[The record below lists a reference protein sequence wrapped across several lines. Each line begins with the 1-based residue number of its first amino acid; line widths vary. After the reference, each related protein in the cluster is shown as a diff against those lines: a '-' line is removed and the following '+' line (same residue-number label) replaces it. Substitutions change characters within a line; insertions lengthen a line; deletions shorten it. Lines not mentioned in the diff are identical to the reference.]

1 MRRKC
6 DDRRDVTFDPLH
18 LVLLVVGIGAGW
30 ALAAEK
36 ARTRIRAAARRNEEL
51 AAELTAAQVKLA
63 EVQRTCDRMLELT
76 SAKIESAARDA
87 QQAIRGGGGAAGT
100 ERRGATQLLGE
111 LETLM
116 AAMSPARAGVAATAT
131 VEQFEAVARHADEA
145 ARDQE
150 RRLRTLLAET
160 EALGN
165 ATEGA
170 DSVATVMANV
180 ISELERGAA
189 GMEEASATAVQA
201 VLQMDDALSRVQGGA
216 ADTAQI
222 SARVAGEA
230 ERGYR
235 AVHKTL
241 DEIER
246 IRELSTTARKR
257 IDALGGRVAGIGSV
271 VRVIQ
276 EIAEKTNLL
285 ALNAS
290 IIAAQAG
297 EHGRGFAVVAREI
310 KALAQKTASST
321 KEISEQ
327 IRGVQEES
335 ERAVEAMGAG
345 VDAVGE
351 GFQVA
356 VGAGDSLGEIRQS
369 ARAAQKKVQGIARA
383 MEEQAGASKR
393 VVEAAT
399 SLSERAAVLS
409 ATVRKESTHS
419 DRLRESA
426 AAVAEAA
433 GRISRLAREQLR
445 SGEEVSA
452 VLARALEDSSGL
464 ARQQKELRRQIDRLH
479 HGASQIQG
487 LEDAMADRLAAM
499 NAAAAE
505 LREEI
510 VRATMV

>member
-1 MRRKC
+1 
-6 DDRRDVTFDPLH
+6 VGFELLH
-18 LVLLVVGIGAGW
+18 VVMLGAGAAGGW
-30 ALAAEK
+30 LLASEQ
-36 ARTRIRAAARRNEEL
+36 ARARIRSAVRRADDL
-51 AAELTAAQVKLA
+51 GAELLATQSKLA
-63 EVQRTCDRMLELT
+63 ELQRTCDRMVETT
-76 SAKIESAARDA
+76 SARITAAAREA
-87 QQAIRGGGGAAGT
+87 QQAIKAPAV
-100 ERRGATQLLGE
+100 LGE
-111 LETLM
+111 LEGIM
-116 AAMSPARAGVAATAT
+116 AALSPARVGTGATTT
-131 VEQFEAVARHADEA
+131 VEQFEAVARHAEEA

-150 RRLRTLLAET
+150 RRLRMLLAES
-160 EALGN
+160 EALGR
-165 ATEGA
+165 ASDGA
-170 DSVATVMANV
+170 DRVAAAMADV
-180 ISELERGAA
+180 IGELERGAS
-189 GMEEASATAVQA
+189 GLEEAAAAAVQA
-201 VLQMDDALSRVQGGA
+201 TLQMDDALARVQGGA
-216 ADTAQI
+216 GDTAQI
-222 SARVAGEA
+222 SARVASEA

-297 EHGRGFAVVAREI
+297 EHGRGFAVVAQEI
-310 KALAQKTASST
+310 KALAQKTAAST

-335 ERAVEAMGAG
+335 GRAVEAMAAG
-345 VDAVGE
+345 VDAVSE

-356 VGAGDSLGEIRQS
+356 AGAGDSLGEIRQS

-399 SLSERAAVLS
+399 SLSERASALS
-409 ATVRKESTHS
+409 STVRQESAHG
-419 DRLRESA
+419 DRLREA
-426 AAVAEAA
+426 AAGVAEAA
-433 GRISRLAREQLR
+433 SRIGRLAREQLR
-445 SGEEVSA
+445 AGEEASA
-452 VLARALEDSSGL
+452 MIARALEDSTGVVK
-464 ARQQKELRRQIDRLH
+464 QQKELRAKLDRLH
-479 HGASQIQG
+479 HGAAQIQG

-510 VRATMV
+510 VRVTAA